1 MIKQNI
7 LTMHPPGNDD
17 NSNIGKIFK
26 KGFNGKGSN
35 SMKKTVL
42 SLLTVILILG
52 ILSACGGS
60 HSQAESGELIIA
72 VESSVPE
79 VADAEDSIEDSVG
92 EVVIIE
98 EAEES
103 SAAEDVISE
112 EEGLNSE
119 SEEEGLNSEEEKKD
133 KQSNNPFTFTTIEEG
148 KLHMAT
154 EPLFPPYTVINDSGE
169 LEGIDVEIAEAIAES
184 LGLELEIEEMDFDAL
199 LGSVNSGQADIAMAG
214 ITVTE
219 ERKSS
224 VDFTAA
230 YDTNCQVVIVPE
242 DSDIQNAD
250 DLGNGKTIGVSQ
262 YSTGEYYCTAFY
274 NEAIVTSFSNITEAM
289 HALITGSIDAV
300 VMEKELAEM
309 LAAPYEALRIFEME
323 DTDEEYAIAVS
334 KENPALREAISMT
347 LEALIADGTVMNILD
362 KYKLV
367 E

>member
-7 LTMHPPGNDD
+7 LTMHSPGNDD

-60 HSQAESGELIIA
+60 RSQTESGELIIA
-72 VESSVPE
+72 VESSAAE
-79 VADAEDSIEDSVG
+79 VADAEDSAEDSVG

-103 SAAEDVISE
+103 SVAEDAF
-112 EEGLNSE
+112 
-119 SEEEGLNSEEEKKD
+119 SEEEGLNSEEEKKHT
-133 KQSNNPFTFTTIEEG
+133 QSNNPFTFTTIEEG

-154 EPLFPPYTVINDSGE
+154 EPFFPPYTAINDSGE
-169 LEGIDVEIAEAIAES
+169 LEGIDVEIAEAIAER
-184 LGLELEIEEMDFDAL
+184 LGLELEMEEMDFDAL
-199 LGSVNSGQADIAMAG
+199 LSSVHSGQADIAMAG

-219 ERKSS
+219 ERKSY
-224 VDFTAA
+224 VDFTVA
-230 YDTNCQVVIVPE
+230 YDTNFQVVIVPE
-242 DSDIQNAD
+242 DSDIQTAD
-250 DLGNGKTIGVSQ
+250 DLGNGKTIGVLQ
-262 YSTGEYYCTAFY
+262 NSTGEYYCTAFY
-274 NEAIVTSFSNITEAM
+274 NEAIVTSFPNITEAM

-300 VMEKELAEM
+300 VMEKELADM
-309 LAAPYEALRIFEME
+309 LAASYEKLRIFEME

-334 KENPALREAISMT
+334 KENPALREAVSMT